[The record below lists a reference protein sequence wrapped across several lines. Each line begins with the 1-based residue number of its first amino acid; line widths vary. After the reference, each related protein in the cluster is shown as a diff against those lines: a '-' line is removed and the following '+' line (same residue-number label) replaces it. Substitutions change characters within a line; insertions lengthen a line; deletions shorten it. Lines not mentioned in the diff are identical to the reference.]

1 MTDEVKKLLEQA
13 NEVKAVPFEPPL
25 NKAALMKVRSQV
37 SARIKFYKEMSEQG
51 FPIHVDAVA
60 SADALVQAI
69 DIYLWIATAK
79 IEPEPSPEEW
89 WASVLDEAKK
99 RRNE

>member
-1 MTDEVKKLLEQA
+1 
-13 NEVKAVPFEPPL
+13 
-25 NKAALMKVRSQV
+25 
-37 SARIKFYKEMSEQG
+37 
-51 FPIHVDAVA
+51 
-60 SADALVQAI
+60 VQAI